1 MKLTVLTENTAVSPE
16 FRAVHGL
23 SLYLE
28 TKAHKILF
36 DVGPGDEFL
45 HNSKKLGLDLSK
57 VDACVISHGHNDH
70 GGGLETFLGC
80 NYSAPVYLS
89 DMAFENCFAG
99 SKYIGL
105 DKSLK
110 EHPQIQ
116 LLNHANNRYVRLLPP
131 ARTPGQTISILG
143 QIPGDTMLP
152 KANTNLLCDNGPDP
166 FLHEQVMLVKE
177 DDFLLL
183 LGGCAH
189 RGILN
194 IMEHAKT
201 VWGRYPDAVISG
213 FHLAAGGSGKCMADD
228 AYLSE
233 LSKRLLATGS
243 MFYSCHCTGRE
254 ALVKL
259 QTMMPGRLMALSTGI
274 SVEFR

>member
-1 MKLTVLTENTAVSPE
+1 MKLTVLTENTAISPE

-28 TKAHKILF
+28 TKALKILF

-45 HNSKKLGLDLSK
+45 YNSEKLGLDLSK

-80 NYSAPVYLS
+80 NHTAPVYLS
-89 DMAFENCFAG
+89 EAAFENCFAG

-105 DKSLK
+105 NKALK
-110 EHPQIQ
+110 GHPQVK
-116 LLNHANNRYVRLLPP
+116 LVSPHFSP
-131 ARTPGQTISILG
+131 AEGITILG

-152 KANTNLLCDNGPDP
+152 KANANLLSDKGPDP

-194 IMEHAKT
+194 IMEYAKT
-201 VWGRYPDAVISG
+201 VWGRYPDAVVSG

-228 AYLSE
+228 EYLEE
-233 LSKRLLATGS
+233 LSRRLLSTGA
-243 MFYSCHCTGRE
+243 MFYSCHCTGPE
-254 ALVKL
+254 ALTKL
-259 QTMMPGRLMALSTGI
+259 QTLMPGRLMALSTGM
-274 SVEFR
+274 SVEFA